1 MTTKTKTPEVYVTRR
16 CHEATT
22 EGGGGGRTSVQSHLL
37 VFPQFIYPNQPN
49 CGANTVITF
58 LPSTNVSFHPHHITS
73 HQITRHDTT
82 TPTRHI
88 MHYTVHPKL
97 SSNPFPATPNRTNV
111 WGAVF
116 NISPLARVG
125 VTVVLILATTLTL
138 SYLATHGT
146 TQTPLSGSTDID
158 WVLTGIVFGVLIV
171 GVLGAFFPSILPL
184 KEAGEPQYNG
194 DLETFAVN
202 SSMSQLLGVMS
213 TENLLPWESVQ
224 DAVALVSSTN
234 AFSVEAANTF
244 PPPQLVRRGDG
255 TTIAGVLLQ
264 RNGPMSGA
272 LLNSPPP
279 DDAMNPNTETLTAG
293 SAPSPPLPP
302 PTQTGS
308 SKPTTPSSVPLD
320 IPLTQVNEELRSSSG
335 VSQARPSSAVSTNS
349 PTLPTYLF
357 RVWVTVDT
365 SKTGAAGNTAGKW
378 LQHTTTPFHLRY
390 STTSDGPDS
399 STDLV
404 VPFRIVTESDTLQR
418 QNGTYRWFH
427 LESSPVTFPTST
439 HSVTWR
445 VDSTNAS
452 LGDRHWF
459 GFDVQRQRAG
469 GASQYIRPGDSMQ
482 AMFATYLTTNP
493 FTSNG
498 TSWIDLSGNHNSC
511 TSVNGAEIATQAD
524 GSIDVTG
531 NTVLRGP
538 PSWAL
543 LGQSSAATSTTNN
556 VTPFT
561 VSFMYRAIP
570 PPSTLTSTTTPSEQ
584 KPSAS
589 IKTTTTVTTDEPS
602 CSVSPSAPFRTLLT
616 VHATHLN
623 TLQLDNPP
631 NFFFRVQ
638 VDPNTNQLRV
648 VQQVIVPDTTFPI
661 SSSSSHGSA
670 GDASATNV
678 DTSGCRSG
686 PQSRITERCM
696 YIPLRG
702 NTTKDPVLY
711 TLSVQPSGT
720 QRNKGDVYVYANSQ
734 TEAVELAWLDL
745 SYDLNDSGKSGQIIW
760 GDMRQVPSV
769 SEAALTTATS
779 TPTFT
784 PTTSNPFV
792 EPASAE
798 SGGGGGGGGGGAA
811 RSTTHPLSPASTSS
825 MDSIGSL
832 YAFLIFSRFL
842 NEDDVHQLHTSLFT
856 MYYAG
861 ANGTLLPKGNGATCT
876 NSYWW
881 GDGPSMSYNYI
892 TPVALVDGA
901 NDNIRNMTNMTNT
914 NPTPFQASFGNSD
927 TQATE
932 WVSSSTQGMLDLRS
946 RGSSSSSSSSSG
958 SNRGESMMQQTICN
972 SGPSPASSS
981 SSTSPL
987 SPSSTVLYE
996 DQGPWPESTTATCL
1010 ASASTRST
1018 NPATGNM
1025 TLASGPTFTLRS
1037 EYTDAEYDMLTPVE
1051 KLNVLQ
1057 DTTFVREPRSLPPD
1071 QSTYR
1076 RMDLSWAK

>member
-1 MTTKTKTPEVYVTRR
+1 
-16 CHEATT
+16 
-22 EGGGGGRTSVQSHLL
+22 
-37 VFPQFIYPNQPN
+37 
-49 CGANTVITF
+49 
-58 LPSTNVSFHPHHITS
+58 
-73 HQITRHDTT
+73 
-82 TPTRHI
+82 
-88 MHYTVHPKL
+88 
-97 SSNPFPATPNRTNV
+97 
-111 WGAVF
+111 
-116 NISPLARVG
+116 
-125 VTVVLILATTLTL
+125 
-138 SYLATHGT
+138 
-146 TQTPLSGSTDID
+146 
-158 WVLTGIVFGVLIV
+158 VFGVLIV

-234 AFSVEAANTF
+234 AFSVEAANSF
-244 PPPQLVRRGDG
+244 PPPQLVRANDG
-255 TTIAGVLLQ
+255 ITVAGVLLQ
-264 RNGPMSGA
+264 RSGPMSAA
-272 LLNSPPP
+272 LPKSLPP
-279 DDAMNPNTETLTAG
+279 DDAVYPNTETPTAG
-293 SAPSPPLPP
+293 SAPSPSPP
-302 PTQTGS
+302 QTGS
-308 SKPTTPSSVPLD
+308 SKPTTPSPVPLN
-320 IPLTQVNEELRSSSG
+320 ISLTQVNEELRSNSG
-335 VSQARPSSAVSTNS
+335 ISQARPSSAVSTNS
-349 PTLPTYLF
+349 STLPTYLF

-365 SKTGAAGNTAGKW
+365 SKIGPTSNTAGKW

-493 FTSNG
+493 FTSTG
-498 TSWIDLSGNHNSC
+498 TSWIDLSGNHNTC

-524 GSIDVTG
+524 GSINVTG

-561 VSFMYRAIP
+561 LSFMYKATP

-589 IKTTTTVTTDEPS
+589 IKTTTTATADEPS

-631 NFFFRVQ
+631 NFFLRVQ
-638 VDPNTNQLRV
+638 VNPNTNQLRV
-648 VQQVIVPDTTFPI
+648 VQQVVVPDTTVPI
-661 SSSSSHGSA
+661 SSSSSSSSHDSA
-670 GDASATNV
+670 GDASAMNV

-686 PQSRITERCM
+686 PQGRITERCM

-702 NTTKDPVLY
+702 NTSKDPVLY

-769 SEAALTTATS
+769 SEATLT

-798 SGGGGGGGGGGAA
+798 SGGAGGAA
-811 RSTTHPLSPASTSS
+811 RSTTQPLSPASTSPL
-825 MDSIGSL
+825 DSIGSL

-881 GDGPSMSYNYI
+881 GDGPSISYNYI

-901 NDNIRNMTNMTNT
+901 NDNIRNMTNT
-914 NPTPFQASFGNSD
+914 NPTPFQVSFGNSD

-932 WVSSSTQGMLDLRS
+932 WVSSSTQGMFDLLS
-946 RGSSSSSSSSSG
+946 RGSSSSSS
-958 SNRGESMMQQTICN
+958 NRGESMQQTIYN
-972 SGPSPASSS
+972 SGQSPASSS
-981 SSTSPL
+981 LSTSPL

-1010 ASASTRST
+1010 ASASTQST